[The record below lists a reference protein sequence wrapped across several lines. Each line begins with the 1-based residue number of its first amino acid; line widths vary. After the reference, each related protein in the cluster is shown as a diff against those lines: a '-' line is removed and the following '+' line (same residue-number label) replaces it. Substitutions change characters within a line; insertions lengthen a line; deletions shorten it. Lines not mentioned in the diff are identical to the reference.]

1 MAKFCTRCG
10 KKLEDGK
17 PCSCVNDV
25 VENSNNT
32 NIDIN
37 KGFNDFIGLI
47 AGIFVKPADT
57 IKKYSKKDKW
67 LMGVIILA
75 VNCLIG
81 GLLLY
86 CLCLRTGATS
96 LVSSIKS
103 TVFGSSYRVPF
114 IQPFFGGLFGV
125 AFYFGIIAMGIFLFA
140 NVIYKAKYS
149 IKETFALTGSCSIIL
164 LMVSILAILIS
175 FASAY
180 VAMAFVLIGVLF
192 YLLYLYQGV
201 SDVTNLDKNKLIYA
215 YTPAVVVATVILY
228 IIVNFA
234 LASIYATNVISSF

>member
-10 KKLEDGK
+10 KPLEDGK

-25 VENSNNT
+25 VENSNST

-57 IKKYSKKDKW
+57 IKKDKW
-67 LMGVIILA
+67 IMGVIILA
-75 VNCLIG
+75 INCLIG

-86 CLCLRTGATS
+86 CLCLRTGS
-96 LVSSIKS
+96 NNIVSSINS
-103 TVFGSSYRVPF
+103 SIFGSSYKVPF

-140 NVIYKAKYS
+140 SVIYKSKYS

-180 VAMAFVLIGVLF
+180 IAMALVLIGVLF
-192 YLLYLYQGV
+192 FLLYLYQGV
-201 SDVTNLDKNKLIYA
+201 SDITNLDKNKLIYA
-215 YTPAVVVATVILY
+215 YTPAIVVATIILY

-234 LASIYATNVISSF
+234 LASIYATNVIRMF

>member
-10 KKLEDGK
+10 KPLEDGK
-17 PCSCVNDV
+17 PCSCVNDA

-140 NVIYKAKYS
+140 SVIYKSKYS

>member
-10 KKLEDGK
+10 KPLEDGK

-25 VENSNNT
+25 VENSNST

-140 NVIYKAKYS
+140 SVIYKSKYS

-180 VAMAFVLIGVLF
+180 IAMALVLIGVLF
-192 YLLYLYQGV
+192 FLLYLYQGV
-201 SDVTNLDKNKLIYA
+201 SDITNLDKNKLIYA
-215 YTPAVVVATVILY
+215 YTPAIVVATIILY

-234 LASIYATNVISSF
+234 LASIYATNVIRMF